1 DQPCFGH
8 RSDFGSAAVW
18 NTYNQT
24 RGDILTFGSALRS
37 ILPSRATV
45 GLYGRNLPEWVYSQ
59 LACGYYGLITVPLY
73 DTLGE
78 EALHHILN
86 QTEISLVVC
95 DTFERA
101 ESILKQGSKYMS
113 HLVVIKMDEADRKKL
128 MKKAKDSV
136 AIFTFAE
143 MLVRGLGKEKDVP
156 EPNPDDLFL
165 VCYTSGSTGLPKGVM
180 YTHRTFLKAVSVTAR
195 LYEFAEISVVGNV
208 HVSFLPLAH
217 IFEQLAMAA
226 CLLYGSQ
233 IAFLTTDFT
242 RLLDDYAH
250 YRPTVLALVPRVLS
264 RMYAVVMEKVNASKM
279 KARLFER
286 AMKSKL
292 EEQKRGIFKQCGI
305 LDSLCF
311 RPIRNRVGGR
321 VRVIVCASAPLQ
333 PEVFQFT
340 KSAFS
345 CPVIEAYGSTESG
358 GLITMTLPTDVTGG
372 HAGSIA
378 LDMKIKLIDVP
389 SMGLTVKRDGIGES
403 SWMGIPRRATSMA
416 RDIVRQG
423 PVALSMAI
431 VHPSYCLQCIAP
443 FPNPP
448 LDSPLTVLDL
458 CTNLPARACN
468 AELPTPPQIIG
479 ERNCG
484 SYNHCTTSTRFLQ
497 LTMVMMMMMANG
509 ICVISPAN
517 TPGYYKE
524 SEKTKELF
532 DEDGFIRMGDIGRWT
547 ACGTLQIVDRCKNI
561 FKLSQG
567 EYVAPEKVEQV
578 YALSPLVLNVYV
590 DGNSLYSHTVAV
602 VVPNFEKL
610 QKQFPEFFDELLKEN
625 NGIGSD
631 SKKLFAEACRKKKLA
646 KLILNELNKL
656 GAEKGLKGFEQAN
669 CKASDAEIFRRPDP
683 GTV

>member
-1 DQPCFGH
+1 
-8 RSDFGSAAVW
+8 
-18 NTYNQT
+18 
-24 RGDILTFGSALRS
+24 
-37 ILPSRATV
+37 
-45 GLYGRNLPEWVYSQ
+45 
-59 LACGYYGLITVPLY
+59 
-73 DTLGE
+73 
-78 EALHHILN
+78 
-86 QTEISLVVC
+86 
-95 DTFERA
+95 
-101 ESILKQGSKYMS
+101 
-113 HLVVIKMDEADRKKL
+113 
-128 MKKAKDSV
+128 
-136 AIFTFAE
+136 
-143 MLVRGLGKEKDVP
+143 
-156 EPNPDDLFL
+156 
-165 VCYTSGSTGLPKGVM
+165 
-180 YTHRTFLKAVSVTAR
+180 
-195 LYEFAEISVVGNV
+195 
-208 HVSFLPLAH
+208 
-217 IFEQLAMAA
+217 MAA

-389 SMGLTVKRDGIGES
+389 SMGLTVKRDGIGE
-403 SWMGIPRRATSMA
+403 
-416 RDIVRQG
+416 
-423 PVALSMAI
+423 
-431 VHPSYCLQCIAP
+431 
-443 FPNPP
+443 
-448 LDSPLTVLDL
+448 
-458 CTNLPARACN
+458 
-468 AELPTPPQIIG
+468 
-479 ERNCG
+479 
-484 SYNHCTTSTRFLQ
+484 
-497 LTMVMMMMMANG
+497 

-625 NGIGSD
+625 SGIGSD

-656 GAEKGLKGFEQAN
+656 GAEKGLKGFEQA
-669 CKASDAEIFRRPDP
+669 
-683 GTV
+683 